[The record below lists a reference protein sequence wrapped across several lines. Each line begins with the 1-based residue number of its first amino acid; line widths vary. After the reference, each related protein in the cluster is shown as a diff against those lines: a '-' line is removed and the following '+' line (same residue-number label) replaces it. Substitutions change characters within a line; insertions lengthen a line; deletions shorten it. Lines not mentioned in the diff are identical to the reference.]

1 VAGSD
6 SRPASERAHER
17 MNVRAELDDFERLIN
32 DLRVQYEQHFSGLLA
47 SPPDPLHK
55 EVKRLRQR
63 LMSAPF
69 RNTETNFRF
78 RALESRYQTYRTYW
92 ERVNK
97 AREEGTY
104 SRDLFRADLRERQV
118 RAGRR
123 AETVAGAAD
132 QSMQNLFNSYRAA
145 VQETSGQDHRL
156 EFAAFRETLLD
167 RAAELRAR
175 TGAERVSF
183 QVVVEDGKVVV
194 RATAKG

>member
-1 VAGSD
+1 
-6 SRPASERAHER
+6 
-17 MNVRAELDDFERLIN
+17 MNVRAELDEFERLIN

-47 SPPDPLHK
+47 SPPDSLHK

-69 RNTETNFRF
+69 RNTEMNFRF

-132 QSMQNLFNSYRAA
+132 QSMHNLFNSYRAA
-145 VQETSGQDHRL
+145 VQETSGQDHRI
-156 EFAAFRETLLD
+156 EFATFRETLLD